1 MELRFS
7 SPRNPFEWLLAIL
20 IFGVVLALG
29 FMLMGVVIVVVAV
42 ALIAAPI
49 VTWWRRKKGLGAM
62 PRHAPAQDAPS
73 QSPFPGPP
81 SPGPTPTSDEQDGPI
96 VDAEFHVKDD

>member
-49 VTWWRRKKGLGAM
+49 VTWWRRKKSLG
-62 PRHAPAQDAPS
+62 PRPAPREHPA
-73 QSPFPGPP
+73 GPP
-81 SPGPTPTSDEQDGPI
+81 SPTTDEQDGPI